1 MLIKQADDAS
11 ALLATLEMRAQGGG
25 ADAKRAETELRI
37 RRAGLRGEREA
48 AYLIDF
54 DYAASQNW
62 AVVHD
67 LRLEH
72 GGRVAQIDHLLINR
86 WMDVYVLET
95 KSFNAGVKITDDG
108 EFLRWND
115 YRKTYEGMAS
125 PIEQNERHIAVLRD
139 VMARIELPVRLGV
152 RIAPSF
158 HSFVLISPKAKVF
171 RPKRFDTSRV
181 IKADQLKK
189 AIWRDI
195 DNENG
200 LLSLL
205 KTAAKIVSGETVE
218 FVAKQFAALH
228 RPLRVSSEAAS
239 SAETAPAAD
248 AAGTATARVRIE
260 PTLDRAPLPALT
272 PADVKPEA
280 VAAPIRASGVAGAAT
295 KACTCKACKSSRGSV
310 LYGKYGYYFKCR
322 DCSTNTAIRFSCA
335 PGHAPRLRGERGS
348 FFRECAECGSSDLFH
363 RNPATGESAAWS

>member
-11 ALLATLEMRAQGGG
+11 AHLAALEAQAQGGG
-25 ADAKRAETELRI
+25 ANAKRAETELRT

-54 DYAASQNW
+54 DYAASPNW
-62 AVVHD
+62 AVIHD

-95 KSFNAGVKITDDG
+95 KSFHAGVKITEDG

-125 PIEQNERHIAVLRD
+125 PIEQNERHIQVLRD
-139 VMARIELPVRLGV
+139 AMAQIELPMRLGA

-158 HSFVLISPKAKVF
+158 HSFVLVSPKAKVY
-171 RPKRFDTSRV
+171 RPTRFDTSRV

-195 DNENG
+195 DNENA

-205 KTAAKIVSGETVE
+205 KTAAKIVSGETVD
-218 FVAKQFAALH
+218 FVARQLAALH
-228 RPLRVSSEAAS
+228 RPLRVASEAVS
-239 SAETAPAAD
+239 SVEVGSPPDAVSTTPAPM
-248 AAGTATARVRIE
+248 RIE
-260 PTLDRAPLPALT
+260 PALDPSPSSLAAPI
-272 PADVKPEA
+272 KPEA
-280 VAAPIRASGVAGAAT
+280 ATVAASMRPDGATEASAT
-295 KACTCKACKSSRGSV
+295 TCTCKACRSSRGSV
-310 LYGKYGYYFKCR
+310 LYGKYGYYFKCQ

-348 FFRECAECGSSDLFH
+348 FFRECADCGSSDLFH
-363 RNPATGESAAWS
+363 RNPAAGESAA